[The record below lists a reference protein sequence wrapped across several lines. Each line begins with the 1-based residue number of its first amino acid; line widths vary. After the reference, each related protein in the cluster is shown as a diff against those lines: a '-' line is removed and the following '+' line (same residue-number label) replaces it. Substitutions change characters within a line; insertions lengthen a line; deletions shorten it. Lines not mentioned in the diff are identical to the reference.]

1 MPAATHEYGIAGV
14 GEDESDTP
22 SSSSSS
28 SSSSAG
34 AGGGGKHHN
43 LAAASSPAAT
53 RGTGASAWYCEA
65 RQLFVNLSA
74 IRLGSSDLAIPT
86 SAQKGLWRPR
96 ALLLRCSLRW
106 AALKAKNQFGM
117 LMRQLLPGALGEYR
131 EKEPS
136 GAGSTS
142 EAAGVAAAVTASD
155 GAALSSPPVVVF
167 VARYSVKNFFLAHY
181 DLLQVATILLH
192 ALGPEMAAGNG
203 PKTSAQLVFVPPD
216 KANQDWWGLKPLW
229 QAFSSLPILSFAE
242 WAAEEGRRTPQRS
255 LAKSTAQPSRLVP
268 VRRAIF
274 ALSGQHSVYGRGT
287 IGRAIEKVR
296 APCAVVAAATFPR
309 MRKLSA
315 VYRPFLRVALAI
327 HGLLYLPP
335 PGGGGGGESPSSR
348 VFRGVWISRGKGLGR
363 GYGKTVGR
371 RCLNEDEVLG
381 ALHISTVGVHLTPL
395 ELAGMPFAEQLPHFR
410 SASVMTGMHGAGYAN
425 LIFLPVGSVVA
436 ELCPLGY
443 CTQSYQRLSPPR
455 DHVHAMDQPDPRERE
470 EGYDTIVDTGQF
482 ISLMASAVRH
492 SVQVSQ
498 VYREIVER
506 CVERNLSVVTRD
518 AVSSIRIMVD
528 VLQATPHART
538 AGASNKYV
546 LARYEQ
552 CYKACCRIRRQS
564 YRPYCTTTY
573 MDMCI

>member
-1 MPAATHEYGIAGV
+1 MASAGV
-14 GEDESDTP
+14 DEDESDTP

-34 AGGGGKHHN
+34 AGGGGKHRN

-155 GAALSSPPVVVF
+155 GAALPSPAVVVF

-216 KANQDWWGLKPLW
+216 KANQDWWGPHKPLW

-242 WAAEEGRRTPQRS
+242 WAAEEERRTPQPRS

-287 IGRAIEKVR
+287 IGRAIEKVC
-296 APCAVVAAATFPR
+296 APCADVAAATFPR

-315 VYRPFLRVALAI
+315 FYRPFLSVALAH

-335 PGGGGGGESPSSR
+335 PGRGGGGESPSSR

-443 CTQSYQRLSPPR
+443 CTQSYQRLSLR
-455 DHVHAMDQPDPRERE
+455 LGITYMRWTNRIQENAR

-482 ISLMASAVRH
+482 ISLMASAVKA
-492 SVQVSQ
+492 
-498 VYREIVER
+498 
-506 CVERNLSVVTRD
+506 LS
-518 AVSSIRIMVD
+518 S
-528 VLQATPHART
+528 
-538 AGASNKYV
+538 K
-546 LARYEQ
+546 
-552 CYKACCRIRRQS
+552 
-564 YRPYCTTTY
+564 
-573 MDMCI
+573 